1 MKISFNEYNQD
12 VPSRRHEI
20 IRLAI
25 DGARQLDKDLFVP
38 RWDSFLNRRRNLR
51 GILRYEFNLVGAG
64 IISMTND
71 EDIET
76 LDFASFNKK
85 DQIVELTPLSVEDT
99 FVDIVQ
105 PGYDQ
110 LMMLGDLQEGDLRQ
124 TYTHISKLSEPM
136 IEYMSGY
143 MDALDIDY
151 RFNDWDQFDDFIGKM
166 AALAEQFSHYGY

>member
-1 MKISFNEYNQD
+1 MKISFNEYNQGA
-12 VPSRRHEI
+12 PSRRHEI

-25 DGARQLDKDLFVP
+25 DAARQLDRDLFIP
-38 RWDSFLNRRRNLR
+38 KWDVLLSRHPNLH
-51 GILRYEFNLVGAG
+51 GILRYEFSLAGAG

-85 DQIVELTPLSVEDT
+85 DQMVELTPIHGEDT

-110 LMMLGDLQEGDLRQ
+110 IMMLSDLQEGDLRQ
-124 TYTHISKLSEPM
+124 TYTRISNLSEPM